1 MQGEKRNDSSR
12 CPRTIGRRNFLA
24 TMGASALAIDMGLF
38 DFARG
43 VLAMESK
50 PTNKPVVHAVFVR
63 PKGDRYWMGWP
74 GTAYDVKARQTDYV
88 NTLTRA
94 AEEFGIELKLI
105 SEPLHDTAAVNAY
118 LDRLKKDPPDGVVL
132 TIMHI
137 HHWRDVYH
145 FIKNRGDIP
154 AVVYSPMGTS
164 FLHNIK
170 PIANNPRTFTAST
183 QDVDWLAFAMRMFHT
198 MSEMANT
205 RICILQGDKMEDV
218 ELDVTG
224 TTLHYTP
231 VNRFPEVFNK
241 LETTDEMRAIADYY
255 IKNARNTVEPTE
267 KDVLDAAKTYV
278 VCRRIMAAE
287 NCHGIAIDCLPL
299 VEKRLNP
306 PPCLAFSRLR
316 DEGVVAA
323 CQADW
328 PSAISSR
335 LTHLLLD
342 RPSFMQNICVNTVNN
357 TLLGSHCTCPTKL
370 KGFDGP
376 VEPFIL
382 RTHAESDLGVAV
394 QVIWPVGD
402 KVTVMKFADRGW
414 ERKPPARKP
423 GVLASSIVL
432 GSGRVVANVDSPP
445 SGGCRTT
452 VEVELDDIENVVDLM
467 ALHHQL
473 FIHGD
478 CTGQLKAYAQLA
490 GIEVRSI

>member
-1 MQGEKRNDSSR
+1 MQRNTPQDATHR
-12 CPRTIGRRNFLA
+12 PRTIGRRNFLV
-24 TMGASALAIDMGLF
+24 TIGASAIALDMGLF
-38 DFARG
+38 NFASSLFAQ
-43 VLAMESK
+43 VPKSAK
-50 PTNKPVVHAVFVR
+50 KPVVHAVFVR

-74 GTAYDVKARQTDYV
+74 GTAYDIKARQADYV
-88 NTLTRA
+88 KTLTRA
-94 AEEFGIELKLI
+94 AEKFGINLVPN
-105 SEPLHDTAAVNAY
+105 SEPLDDTAAVNTY
-118 LDRLKKDPPDGVVL
+118 LDRLKKDPPDGVVV

-137 HHWRDVYH
+137 HHWANVYH
-145 FIKNRGDIP
+145 FVKNRGDIP
-154 AVVYSPMGTS
+154 TVVYSPMGTS

-170 PIANNPRTFTAST
+170 PIANAPRTFTAST
-183 QDVDWLAFAMRMFHT
+183 QEVDWLAFALRMFRT
-198 MSEMANT
+198 MSDMKNT
-205 RICILQGDKMEDV
+205 RICILQGDKTEDV
-218 ELDVTG
+218 KLDVIG

-231 VNRFPEVFNK
+231 VKRFPEEFNK

-255 IKNARNTVEPTE
+255 IKNARKTVEPTE
-267 KDVLDAAKTYV
+267 KDVLDAAKNYV
-278 VCRRIMAAE
+278 VCRRIMASE

-316 DEGVVAA
+316 DEGVVAS

-328 PSAISSR
+328 PAAISSR

-342 RPSFMQNICVNTVNN
+342 RPGFMQNICVNTVNN
-357 TLLGSHCTCPTKL
+357 TLIGSHCTCPTKL
-370 KGFDGP
+370 SGFDGP
-376 VEPFIL
+376 DEPFIL

-394 QVIWPVGD
+394 QVLWPVGE

-414 ERKPPARKP
+414 ERKPPSKKP
-423 GVLASSIVL
+423 GILASSIVL

-452 VEVELDDIENVVDLM
+452 VEVELDDIDDVRDLM

-478 CTGQLKAYAQLA
+478 HTGQLKAYAQLA

>member
-1 MQGEKRNDSSR
+1 MKGNTLPDAAR
-12 CPRTIGRRNFLA
+12 CPRMIGRRNFLV
-24 TMGASALAIDMGLF
+24 TMGASAVAVDMGLF
-38 DFARG
+38 NFASSLFAE
-43 VLAMESK
+43 VPKSAK
-50 PTNKPVVHAVFVR
+50 KPVVHAVFVR

-74 GTAYDVKARQTDYV
+74 GTAYDVRARQTHYAD
-88 NTLTRA
+88 TLTEA
-94 AEEFGIELKLI
+94 AEKFGIELKLI
-105 SEPLHDTAAVNAY
+105 SEPLHDTAAVNTY
-118 LDRLKKDPPDGVVL
+118 IDQLKQDPPKGVVL

-137 HHWRDVYH
+137 YHWRDVYH
-145 FIKNRGDIP
+145 FAKNRGDIP
-154 AVVYSPMGTS
+154 TVVYSPMGTS

-170 PIANNPRTFTAST
+170 PIANTPRTFTAST
-183 QDVDWLAFAMRMFHT
+183 QKVDWLAFAMRMFHT
-198 MSEMANT
+198 MSEMKNT
-205 RICILQGDKMEDV
+205 RICILQGDKTEDV
-218 ELDVTG
+218 KLDVTG

-255 IKNARNTVEPTE
+255 IKNARKTVEPTE

-328 PSAISSR
+328 PAAISSR

-370 KGFDGP
+370 KSFDGP

-394 QVIWPVGD
+394 QVLWPVGE
-402 KVTVMKFADRGW
+402 KVTVMKFADRLW
-414 ERKPPARKP
+414 ERKPPSKRS
-423 GVLASSIVL
+423 GSVASSIVL

-452 VEVELDDIENVVDLM
+452 VEVELDDIDDVRDLR

-473 FIHGD
+473 FIYGD
-478 CTGQLKAYAQLA
+478 HTRQFKAYAQLA
-490 GIEVRSI
+490 GIKVRSI